1 LSEHL
6 GWVFLSYIVPE
17 MILCSNRQQASIEE
31 AKQLGKE
38 HTCLMEKGFFH
49 PYFSLILRQ
58 SPMGGID
65 CVPIFSLLLC
75 VQITCPFSWIT
86 SYFISVI

>member
-1 LSEHL
+1 MQALGCLGALMEWRSKPELSEHL

-31 AKQLGKE
+31 AKQLG
-38 HTCLMEKGFFH
+38 
-49 PYFSLILRQ
+49 Q